1 MYKELQAIATIFL
14 CTSLALA
21 CMSSKGST
29 GLSHD
34 DLFVKL
40 GEEFVLGENQGA
52 KLEGTGFGI
61 RILKFFNN
69 PCPPNVEC
77 FWSGIGIQF
86 EYRYDGEVKSG
97 INLVKA
103 FGYRTTIVQSDY
115 KSHAVLRITKD
126 QD

>member
-1 MYKELQAIATIFL
+1 MHKDLQAITTIFL
-14 CTSLALA
+14 CAALAFA
-21 CMSSKGST
+21 CMSSMQAT
-29 GLSHD
+29 GLSQD

-40 GEEFVLGENQGA
+40 EEEFVLGENQGA
-52 KLEGTGFGI
+52 KLGGTGFAI
-61 RILKFFNN
+61 KILRFFNS
-69 PCPPNVEC
+69 PCPPDVDC

-103 FGYRTTIVQSDY
+103 FGYRTTIVRSDY
-115 KSHAVLRITKD
+115 ESHAVLRITKD